1 MTGATT
7 PAPRI
12 QPRSEPRSVL
22 FLVPIGPYGPS
33 GVLRALDYV
42 PLLEADGISTTVVSF
57 DSPAIHRLRHLE
69 GGWARWVPGKFF
81 GLLNRLHRRWA
92 LRTVLRRAASHDVV
106 FVQWVHPPAA
116 WTRKLASR
124 NPRIVF
130 DLDDPVFLRDPEAA
144 EALAQTARVVS
155 AGSRFNLEW
164 ARNQTE
170 RAVYLHTQVPA
181 HLFPKTPR
189 PSGSVVEIGW
199 VGSPSTMPYL
209 ELLRAPLA
217 QVAQRFP
224 GRIRWTVVGTR
235 EASHEIPASFPGLET
250 RVIPWVG
257 AQELRD
263 LLCTLH
269 IGVTPLK
276 EGIWEQGK
284 SPGKTLQYM
293 AAGLPSVTSPVGEY
307 VHVLEHGVEGFYA
320 STPQEWVEHL
330 SCLVDDEGLR
340 TRMGQA
346 ARKRV
351 EAEYSAEVCYARLR
365 SEVLRAAMRE

>member
-1 MTGATT
+1 MTGAVK
-7 PAPRI
+7 PAPGVHPARA
-12 QPRSEPRSVL
+12 PRSVL

-42 PLLEADGISTTVVSF
+42 PLLEADGISTTVVSY
-57 DSPAIHRLRHLE
+57 DSPTIHRLRHLE
-69 GGWARWVPGKFF
+69 TGWSRWIPGKFF
-81 GLLNRLHRRWA
+81 GLLNRLHRAWA

-106 FVQWVHPPAA
+106 FIQWVHPPAA
-116 WTRKLASR
+116 WTRELASR

-144 EALAQTARVVS
+144 EALARTARVVS

-164 ARNQTE
+164 AQKQTD
-170 RAVYLHTQVPA
+170 RAVYLHTQVPV
-181 HLFPKTPR
+181 HLFPQTSA
-189 PSGSVVEIGW
+189 PSGPWVEIAW

-209 ELLRAPLA
+209 ELLREPLA

-235 EASHEIPASFPGLET
+235 EASHEIPALFPGMEI

-263 LLCTLH
+263 LLRTFH

-293 AAGLPSVTSPVGEY
+293 AAGLPSISSPVGEY
-307 VHVLEHGVEGFYA
+307 VHVLKHGEEGFYA
-320 STPQEWVEHL
+320 STSQEWVEHL
-330 SCLVDDEGLR
+330 SRLVEDEELR
-340 TRMGQA
+340 TRMGRA
-346 ARKRV
+346 ARRRV
-351 EAEYSAEVCYARLR
+351 EAEYSTEVCYARLR
-365 SEVLRAAMRE
+365 SEVLGGAMRE